1 MACACR
7 SAPSGS
13 RAGDPMI
20 ASRLLADDL
29 TGALDTAAAFVRLSG
44 PVPVYWAEVIPS
56 QLPASAALDSGTREL
71 GRAEAAA
78 AVDRLASTLA
88 GGGIAYKKVDSL
100 LRGHPA
106 AELAACFRR
115 GAWRFCVLAP
125 AFPYQ
130 GRITRGG
137 RQFARGPDGGWS
149 PVGGDLTAELAAE
162 GLPVR
167 HARPDSDVAPGVSLF
182 DAETDQDLERIVAA
196 GRRADGAVLWCGSNG
211 LARALAGEADARA
224 SDRLQPPVLGLFG
237 SDQLTTTRQL
247 AACWARWMTLPDGS
261 ARSAARLSERLDRDG
276 VVLASLGLPAGLAR
290 GEAAERIG
298 REMASLTR
306 HVAPPRTLLA
316 AGGETLRSLC
326 LSLGAD
332 ALEVQG
338 EIVPGLPRSRLR
350 GGRWHGTEV
359 VSKSGAFGEEGIW
372 RDLLDRNGLATER
385 ADA

>member
-1 MACACR
+1 
-7 SAPSGS
+7 
-13 RAGDPMI
+13 MI

-29 TGALDTAAAFVRLSG
+29 TGALDTAAAFVGLSG

-71 GRAEAAA
+71 GRAEAVA

-115 GAWRFCVLAP
+115 GAWRCCVLAP

-149 PVGGDLTAELAAE
+149 PVGGDLAAELAAE
-162 GLPVR
+162 GVPVR
-167 HARPDSDVAPGVSLF
+167 HARPDADLAPGVNLF
-182 DAETDQDLERIVAA
+182 DAETDRDLERIVAA
-196 GRRADGAVLWCGSNG
+196 GRRVDGAVLWCGSNG

-237 SDQLTTTRQL
+237 SDQPTTTRQL
-247 AACWARWMTLPDGS
+247 AACGARWMTLPDGS

-306 HVAPPRTLLA
+306 RVAPPRTLLV

-350 GGRWHGTEV
+350 GGRWHGVEV
-359 VSKSGAFGEEGIW
+359 VSKSGGFGEEGLW